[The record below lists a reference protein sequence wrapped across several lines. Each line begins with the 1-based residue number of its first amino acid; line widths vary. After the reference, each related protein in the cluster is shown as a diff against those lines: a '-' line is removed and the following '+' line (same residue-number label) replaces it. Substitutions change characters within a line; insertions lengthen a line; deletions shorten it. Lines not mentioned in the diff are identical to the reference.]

1 MEEELVDADDLQPGL
16 LTDKK
21 HPLIE
26 SFKTEKDQLHL
37 SSCNMNTAPVHLN
50 NCSLFQSIYCTND
63 VISRGKNKT
72 TMGINAELPKSK
84 FLTD

>member
-37 SSCNMNTAPVHLN
+37 SSCNMNTAPVHLK
-50 NCSLFQSIYCTND
+50 NCSFIPVNLLHKWCHLK
-63 VISRGKNKT
+63 GKK
-72 TMGINAELPKSK
+72 
-84 FLTD
+84 

>member
-37 SSCNMNTAPVHLN
+37 SFCNMNTAL
-50 NCSLFQSIYCTND
+50 CI
-63 VISRGKNKT
+63 
-72 TMGINAELPKSK
+72 
-84 FLTD
+84 